1 MALSFLGGMAESFGE
16 SLDEQHKYIRA
27 KRAKDRDFLMTYGTQ
42 AVTGAKSKVNEVV
55 TTGMQLE
62 AMGLPKEDIN
72 FIVETSGPLGL
83 TSLYDRVKDFTP
95 DELSPEVFQ
104 SMIKRTKD
112 FTPSGTSYQQQ
123 IEKAFGLYKA
133 NVTNDPVQNES
144 NAFMAAMGLDPRSA
158 DSALEDQYI
167 GGYTGRDIKRIMGT
181 AAPGLTGPLAVDFS
195 QLPKRYSPTAQ
206 ATFARET
213 FTRMETQAE
222 AALKALAP
230 NSEALAALSPEDSTR
245 YNTLAAA
252 IKADNY
258 NEMIKIVPS
267 IGEDLLRFDTLTRKG
282 LSNNPFFIG
291 RVPEFFS
298 SETTKREGDGTGG
311 SLIESDYSK
320 AYALYPNMP
329 ALSDIKTYKT
339 AVEAGESGDSFFIL
353 NGRLTRNREIDKQ
366 SVVDG
371 IPVSQQSVV
380 DASTKLAPGDVLS
393 INLSGGLDVDN
404 NFKVTKSGSLMIPSL
419 PPIDVTDKTA
429 SEAEQVILQL
439 LKLSDETSTA
449 SVTMG
454 TGTVETE
461 STGLTQQMLSLDI
474 PDTKKDDDNKETNP
488 ILTGWTNISDQAMA
502 DLTAE
507 FNDDYKSKATSRTRT
522 ENDAIK
528 SGFDTDK
535 KTLTNALEN
544 VRNYIEADGNGSP
557 EETLKALAL
566 KMTSELDTAPE
577 DVQQIVMSLIQN
589 LEDGEFP
596 DPQKNFGGQFMDILR
611 TVGSYIPKGNN
622 ANQETISTNDPADVV
637 AMGKIPYTEL
647 QGGTLT
653 LGDIVEAR
661 QLELREKL
669 IDAQNAGAPPEET
682 RSLKEQI
689 IKLNEEPPFTE
700 FNSFDSIKNE
710 LKLGNLKDG
719 DIIKYN
725 ANYFI
730 VNQQGLSGA
739 IGEVKVIGQ

>member
-1 MALSFLGGMAESFGE
+1 MGLSFLGGMAESFGE

-230 NSEALAALSPEDSTR
+230 NSEALAALSLEDSTR

-298 SETTKREGDGTGG
+298 SEATKREADGTGG

-339 AVEAGESGDSFFIL
+339 AVEAGESGDPFFIL

-366 SVVDG
+366 SVVVE
-371 IPVSQQSVV
+371 PVV
-380 DASTKLAPGDVLS
+380 DV
-393 INLSGGLDVDN
+393 
-404 NFKVTKSGSLMIPSL
+404 IP
-419 PPIDVTDKTA
+419 
-429 SEAEQVILQL
+429 
-439 LKLSDETSTA
+439 
-449 SVTMG
+449 
-454 TGTVETE
+454 E
-461 STGLTQQMLSLDI
+461 STSLTQQMLSLDI
-474 PDTKKDDDNKETNP
+474 PDTEKDDDNKETNP

-544 VRNYIEADGNGSP
+544 VRNYIEADGNGAP

-622 ANQETISTNDPADVV
+622 AKQETISTNDPADVV
-637 AMGKIPYTEL
+637 AMGDMPYTEL
-647 QGGTLT
+647 APIMPS
-653 LGDIVEAR
+653 DISGVS
-661 QLELREKL
+661 RE
-669 IDAQNAGAPPEET
+669 
-682 RSLKEQI
+682 
-689 IKLNEEPPFTE
+689 FM
-700 FNSFDSIKNE
+700 SFDNMKNE
-710 LKLGNLKDG
+710 LKLGNLKEG
-719 DIIKYN
+719 DIVKLGTL
-725 ANYFI
+725 YFK
-730 VNQQGLSGA
+730 VHQQGLNGE
-739 IGEVKVIGQ
+739 IGNVKVRRDQ

>member
-1 MALSFLGGMAESFGE
+1 MGLSFLGGMAESFGE

-230 NSEALAALSPEDSTR
+230 NSEALAALSLEDSTR

-282 LSNNPFFIG
+282 LSNNPFFLG
-291 RVPEFFS
+291 QVPDFFS
-298 SETTKREGDGTGG
+298 SEATKREADGTGG

-366 SVVDG
+366 PVVD
-371 IPVSQQSVV
+371 
-380 DASTKLAPGDVLS
+380 
-393 INLSGGLDVDN
+393 
-404 NFKVTKSGSLMIPSL
+404 
-419 PPIDVTDKTA
+419 
-429 SEAEQVILQL
+429 
-439 LKLSDETSTA
+439 
-449 SVTMG
+449 
-454 TGTVETE
+454 
-461 STGLTQQMLSLDI
+461 
-474 PDTKKDDDNKETNP
+474 
-488 ILTGWTNISDQAMA
+488 
-502 DLTAE
+502 
-507 FNDDYKSKATSRTRT
+507 
-522 ENDAIK
+522 
-528 SGFDTDK
+528 
-535 KTLTNALEN
+535 
-544 VRNYIEADGNGSP
+544 
-557 EETLKALAL
+557 
-566 KMTSELDTAPE
+566 
-577 DVQQIVMSLIQN
+577 
-589 LEDGEFP
+589 
-596 DPQKNFGGQFMDILR
+596 
-611 TVGSYIPKGNN
+611 
-622 ANQETISTNDPADVV
+622 
-637 AMGKIPYTEL
+637 
-647 QGGTLT
+647 
-653 LGDIVEAR
+653 
-661 QLELREKL
+661 
-669 IDAQNAGAPPEET
+669 
-682 RSLKEQI
+682 
-689 IKLNEEPPFTE
+689 
-700 FNSFDSIKNE
+700 
-710 LKLGNLKDG
+710 
-719 DIIKYN
+719 
-725 ANYFI
+725 
-730 VNQQGLSGA
+730 
-739 IGEVKVIGQ
+739 

>member
-1 MALSFLGGMAESFGE
+1 MGLSFLGGMAESFGE

-230 NSEALAALSPEDSTR
+230 NSEALAALSLEDSTR

-282 LSNNPFFIG
+282 LSNNPFFLG
-291 RVPEFFS
+291 QVPDFFS
-298 SETTKREGDGTGG
+298 SEATKREADGTGG

-339 AVEAGESGDSFFIL
+339 AVEAGESGDPFFIL

-366 SVVDG
+366 SVVVEPVVDV
-371 IPVSQQSVV
+371 IPVNQQSVV
-380 DASTKLAPGDVLS
+380 VEPVVDV
-393 INLSGGLDVDN
+393 
-404 NFKVTKSGSLMIPSL
+404 IP
-419 PPIDVTDKTA
+419 
-429 SEAEQVILQL
+429 
-439 LKLSDETSTA
+439 
-449 SVTMG
+449 
-454 TGTVETE
+454 E
-461 STGLTQQMLSLDI
+461 STSLTQQMLSLDI
-474 PDTKKDDDNKETNP
+474 PDTEKDDDNKETNP

-544 VRNYIEADGNGSP
+544 VRNYIEADGNGAP

-622 ANQETISTNDPADVV
+622 AKQETISTNDPADVV
-637 AMGKIPYTEL
+637 AMGDMPYTEL
-647 QGGTLT
+647 APIMPS
-653 LGDIVEAR
+653 DISGVS
-661 QLELREKL
+661 RE
-669 IDAQNAGAPPEET
+669 
-682 RSLKEQI
+682 
-689 IKLNEEPPFTE
+689 FM
-700 FNSFDSIKNE
+700 SFDNMKNE
-710 LKLGNLKDG
+710 LKLGNLKEG
-719 DIIKYN
+719 DIVKLGTL
-725 ANYFI
+725 YFK
-730 VNQQGLSGA
+730 VHQQGLNGE
-739 IGEVKVIGQ
+739 IGNVKVRRDQ

>member
-230 NSEALAALSPEDSTR
+230 NSEALAALSLEDSTR

-282 LSNNPFFIG
+282 LSNNPFFLG
-291 RVPEFFS
+291 QVPDFFS
-298 SETTKREGDGTGG
+298 SEATKREADGTGG

-339 AVEAGESGDSFFIL
+339 AVEAGESGDPFFIL

-366 SVVDG
+366 SVVVEPVVDV
-371 IPVSQQSVV
+371 IPVNQQSVV
-380 DASTKLAPGDVLS
+380 VEPVVDV
-393 INLSGGLDVDN
+393 
-404 NFKVTKSGSLMIPSL
+404 IP
-419 PPIDVTDKTA
+419 
-429 SEAEQVILQL
+429 
-439 LKLSDETSTA
+439 
-449 SVTMG
+449 
-454 TGTVETE
+454 E
-461 STGLTQQMLSLDI
+461 STSLTQQMLSLDI
-474 PDTKKDDDNKETNP
+474 PDTEKDDDNKETNP

-544 VRNYIEADGNGSP
+544 VRNYIEADGNGAP

-622 ANQETISTNDPADVV
+622 AKQETISTNDPADVV
-637 AMGKIPYTEL
+637 AMGDMPYTEL
-647 QGGTLT
+647 APIMPS
-653 LGDIVEAR
+653 DISGVS
-661 QLELREKL
+661 RE
-669 IDAQNAGAPPEET
+669 
-682 RSLKEQI
+682 
-689 IKLNEEPPFTE
+689 FM
-700 FNSFDSIKNE
+700 SFDNMKNE
-710 LKLGNLKDG
+710 LKLGNLKEG
-719 DIIKYN
+719 DIVKLGTL
-725 ANYFI
+725 YFK
-730 VNQQGLSGA
+730 VHQQGLNGE
-739 IGEVKVIGQ
+739 IGNVKVRRDQ

>member
-1 MALSFLGGMAESFGE
+1 MGLSFLGGMAESFGE

-42 AVTGAKSKVNEVV
+42 AVTGAKSKVNEFV

-123 IEKAFGLYKA
+123 IEKTFGLYKA

-206 ATFARET
+206 ATFARDT
-213 FTRMETQAE
+213 FKRIEDKATI
-222 AALKALAP
+222 ALKSIAP
-230 NSEALAALSPEDSTR
+230 NATALAALGEDESTL

-252 IKADNY
+252 IKADKY
-258 NEMIKIVPS
+258 NEIIKLVPS

-282 LSNNPFFIG
+282 LSNNPFFLG
-291 RVPEFFS
+291 QVPDFFS
-298 SETTKREGDGTGG
+298 SETTKRETGG
-311 SLIESDYSK
+311 LGVGLTPQ
-320 AYALYPNMP
+320 YAKFFKIYKDIPPLE
-329 ALSDIKTYKT
+329 DIKTYAT
-339 AVEAGESGDSFFIL
+339 EEEGVASGNKFFIL
-353 NGRLTRNREIDKQ
+353 NGLIQVIESNDL
-366 SVVDG
+366 
-371 IPVSQQSVV
+371 PVSQQAVV
-380 DASTKLAPGDVLS
+380 KD
-393 INLSGGLDVDN
+393 
-404 NFKVTKSGSLMIPSL
+404 
-419 PPIDVTDKTA
+419 TDM
-429 SEAEQVILQL
+429 
-439 LKLSDETSTA
+439 
-449 SVTMG
+449 MG

-474 PDTKKDDDNKETNP
+474 PDTEKDDDNKETNP
-488 ILTGWTNISDQAMA
+488 ILTGWTNISDRAMA

-507 FNDDYKSKATSRTRT
+507 FNDDYKSKATSRSRA

-544 VRNYIEADGNGSP
+544 VRNYIEADGNGAP

-611 TVGSYIPKGNN
+611 TVGSYIPKGSN
-622 ANQETISTNDPADVV
+622 AKQETIATNDPADVV

-647 QGGTLT
+647 KSTQE
-653 LGDIVEAR
+653 VS
-661 QLELREKL
+661 
-669 IDAQNAGAPPEET
+669 DA
-682 RSLKEQI
+682 I
-689 IKLNEEPPFTE
+689 E

-719 DIIKYN
+719 DVVKYN

>member
-1 MALSFLGGMAESFGE
+1 MGLSFLGGMAESFGE

-206 ATFARET
+206 ATFARDT
-213 FTRMETQAE
+213 FKRIEDKATI
-222 AALKALAP
+222 ALKSIAP
-230 NSEALAALSPEDSTR
+230 NATALAALGEDESTL

-252 IKADNY
+252 IKADKY
-258 NEMIKIVPS
+258 NEIIKLVPS

-282 LSNNPFFIG
+282 LSNNPFFLG
-291 RVPEFFS
+291 QVPDFFS
-298 SETTKREGDGTGG
+298 SEATKREADGTGG

-329 ALSDIKTYKT
+329 ALSDLKTYKT

-366 SVVDG
+366 SVVVE
-371 IPVSQQSVV
+371 PVNQQSVV
-380 DASTKLAPGDVLS
+380 VEPVVDV
-393 INLSGGLDVDN
+393 
-404 NFKVTKSGSLMIPSL
+404 IP
-419 PPIDVTDKTA
+419 
-429 SEAEQVILQL
+429 
-439 LKLSDETSTA
+439 
-449 SVTMG
+449 
-454 TGTVETE
+454 E
-461 STGLTQQMLSLDI
+461 STSLTQQMLSLDI
-474 PDTKKDDDNKETNP
+474 PDTEKDNDNKETNP

-544 VRNYIEADGNGSP
+544 VRNYIEADGNGAP

-622 ANQETISTNDPADVV
+622 AKQETISTNDPADVV
-637 AMGKIPYTEL
+637 AMGDMPYTEL
-647 QGGTLT
+647 APIMPS
-653 LGDIVEAR
+653 DISGVS
-661 QLELREKL
+661 RE
-669 IDAQNAGAPPEET
+669 
-682 RSLKEQI
+682 
-689 IKLNEEPPFTE
+689 FM
-700 FNSFDSIKNE
+700 SFDNMKNE
-710 LKLGNLKDG
+710 LKLGNLKEG
-719 DIIKYN
+719 DIVKLGTL
-725 ANYFI
+725 YFK
-730 VNQQGLSGA
+730 VHQQGLNGE
-739 IGEVKVIGQ
+739 IGNVKVRRDQ

>member
-144 NAFMAAMGLDPRSA
+144 NAFMAAMGLDPASA
-158 DSALEDQYI
+158 DSALEEQYM

-181 AAPGLTGPLAVDFS
+181 AAPGLTGPLGVDFS
-195 QLPKRYSPTAQ
+195 VLPKTYTPRDYA
-206 ATFARET
+206 A
-213 FTRMETQAE
+213 FTEIAE
-222 AALKALAP
+222 NKI
-230 NSEALAALSPEDSTR
+230 EVLAADALFQMAPSAADRAKLKTDADNPNNKEAIKKLQTFIELEKAIKEVPPRYDIITNLVPLVRSSLLDFDKATSGGLYRNPTFLLSVPNFRDFANPDKKEKLSIEVQYARAFTKYPFIETLDKLKT
-245 YNTLAAA
+245 YNTYEEGLSSKKPAFIVDGQLRISEDLNVLNLFKDAAA
-252 IKADNY
+252 GK
-258 NEMIKIVPS
+258 
-267 IGEDLLRFDTLTRKG
+267 FDTIPTPQS
-282 LSNNPFFIG
+282 LSQ
-291 RVPEFFS
+291 
-298 SETTKREGDGTGG
+298 T
-311 SLIESDYSK
+311 
-320 AYALYPNMP
+320 
-329 ALSDIKTYKT
+329 
-339 AVEAGESGDSFFIL
+339 
-353 NGRLTRNREIDKQ
+353 
-366 SVVDG
+366 VVDG
-371 IPVSQQSVV
+371 IPVSQQPVVAKPVV
-380 DASTKLAPGDVLS
+380 DV
-393 INLSGGLDVDN
+393 
-404 NFKVTKSGSLMIPSL
+404 IP
-419 PPIDVTDKTA
+419 
-429 SEAEQVILQL
+429 
-439 LKLSDETSTA
+439 
-449 SVTMG
+449 
-454 TGTVETE
+454 E
-461 STGLTQQMLSLDI
+461 STSLTQQMLSLDI
-474 PDTKKDDDNKETNP
+474 PDTEKDNDNKETNP
-488 ILTGWTNISDQAMA
+488 FLTGWTNISDQAMA

-544 VRNYIEADGNGSP
+544 VRNYIEADGNGAP

-622 ANQETISTNDPADVV
+622 AKQETISTNDPADVV
-637 AMGKIPYTEL
+637 AMGDMPYTEL
-647 QGGTLT
+647 APIMPS
-653 LGDIVEAR
+653 DISGVS
-661 QLELREKL
+661 RE
-669 IDAQNAGAPPEET
+669 
-682 RSLKEQI
+682 
-689 IKLNEEPPFTE
+689 FM
-700 FNSFDSIKNE
+700 SFDNMKNE
-710 LKLGNLKDG
+710 LKLGNLKEG
-719 DIIKYN
+719 DIVKLGTL
-725 ANYFI
+725 YFK
-730 VNQQGLSGA
+730 VHQQGLNGE
-739 IGEVKVIGQ
+739 IGNVKVRRDQ

>member
-206 ATFARET
+206 ATFARDT
-213 FTRMETQAE
+213 FKRIEDKATI
-222 AALKALAP
+222 ALNLIPQGVEELKDLSEEDKVLYNSLAK
-230 NSEALAALSPEDSTR
+230 
-245 YNTLAAA
+245 A
-252 IKADNY
+252 IKADKY
-258 NEMIKIVPS
+258 NEIIKLVPS

-282 LSNNPFFIG
+282 LSNNPFFLG
-291 RVPEFFS
+291 QVPDFFS
-298 SETTKREGDGTGG
+298 SEATKREADGTGG

-339 AVEAGESGDSFFIL
+339 AVEAGESGDPFFIL

-366 SVVDG
+366 SVVVEPVVDV
-371 IPVSQQSVV
+371 IPVNQQSVV
-380 DASTKLAPGDVLS
+380 VEPVVDV
-393 INLSGGLDVDN
+393 
-404 NFKVTKSGSLMIPSL
+404 IP
-419 PPIDVTDKTA
+419 
-429 SEAEQVILQL
+429 
-439 LKLSDETSTA
+439 
-449 SVTMG
+449 
-454 TGTVETE
+454 E
-461 STGLTQQMLSLDI
+461 STSLTQQMLSLDI
-474 PDTKKDDDNKETNP
+474 PDTEKDDDNKETNP

-544 VRNYIEADGNGSP
+544 VRNYIEADGNGAP

-622 ANQETISTNDPADVV
+622 AKQETISTNDPADVV
-637 AMGKIPYTEL
+637 AMGDMPYTEL
-647 QGGTLT
+647 APIMPS
-653 LGDIVEAR
+653 DISGVS
-661 QLELREKL
+661 RE
-669 IDAQNAGAPPEET
+669 
-682 RSLKEQI
+682 
-689 IKLNEEPPFTE
+689 FM
-700 FNSFDSIKNE
+700 SFDNMKNE
-710 LKLGNLKDG
+710 LKLGNLKEG
-719 DIIKYN
+719 DIVKLGTL
-725 ANYFI
+725 YFK
-730 VNQQGLSGA
+730 VHQQGLNGE
-739 IGEVKVIGQ
+739 IGNVKVRRDQ